1 MRVYS
6 RLLLILVLT
15 LVFVSHSFGQETFWQ
30 ELNVELA
37 DLYRQGKY
45 QEAVKVAERAV
56 EVAEKTF
63 GPDHPRVAISLNNL
77 ATLYRL
83 QGRYGEAESFYKLSL
98 DIKERALGS
107 NHPEVATALNKGR
120 ATL

>member
-63 GPDHPRVAISLNNL
+63 GPHHPRVAISLNNL